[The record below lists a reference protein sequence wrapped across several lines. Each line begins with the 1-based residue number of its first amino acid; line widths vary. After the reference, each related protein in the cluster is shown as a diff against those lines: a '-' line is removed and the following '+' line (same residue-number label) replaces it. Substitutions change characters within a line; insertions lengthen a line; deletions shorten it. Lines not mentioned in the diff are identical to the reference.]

1 MKFNLNFDNI
11 IKIENLRG
19 EFEIKHTKY
28 LRDDRK
34 FEYNEDN
41 GEESILL
48 NYEEYKEITK
58 DNNKIKNIKKYK
70 TIIDKFELIGF
81 NNNYII
87 NIPVTKDKELLIIT
101 IWKYPLKNNK
111 DEIFCDSLIVKYYN
125 YNGKFIIYIKDKYFM
140 DDKSEFIIKDSLG
153 RIYELKISKE
163 MEYNK
168 NSICKTVNDNYDP
181 IYLISSNG
189 ELEVVSVDVLHKENN
204 FVELYMINPDLPMFL
219 SLIYTNNDKLFSSL
233 ISLKIKDITINLPDE
248 YELENGVKYYYIE
261 SDIMFD
267 DIYVNNLLNEEFV
280 IFNKNKPRLI

>member
-1 MKFNLNFDNI
+1 
-11 IKIENLRG
+11 
-19 EFEIKHTKY
+19 
-28 LRDDRK
+28 
-34 FEYNEDN
+34 
-41 GEESILL
+41 
-48 NYEEYKEITK
+48 
-58 DNNKIKNIKKYK
+58 
-70 TIIDKFELIGF
+70 
-81 NNNYII
+81 
-87 NIPVTKDKELLIIT
+87 
-101 IWKYPLKNNK
+101 
-111 DEIFCDSLIVKYYN
+111 
-125 YNGKFIIYIKDKYFM
+125 
-140 DDKSEFIIKDSLG
+140 
-153 RIYELKISKE
+153 